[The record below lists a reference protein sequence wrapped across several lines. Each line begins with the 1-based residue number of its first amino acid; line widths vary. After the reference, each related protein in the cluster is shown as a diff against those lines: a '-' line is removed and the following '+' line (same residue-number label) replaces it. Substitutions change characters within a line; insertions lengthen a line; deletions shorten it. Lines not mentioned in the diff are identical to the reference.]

1 MRFAV
6 IIDDKKTRSD
16 NDMYGHLNNSIYA
29 FLFDTI
35 INAYLVLHCGMH
47 PSYSPF
53 TPASSPLSGSA
64 APGKSSLSCD
74 QVGIVVSSYCD
85 YFASVSFPDMLD
97 LGLRVTKLGF
107 SSVTYEVGVFN
118 RGEEN
123 VKVVGGFTHVFVMKD
138 GTRLSTAT
146 TTNNNSAKG
155 KKDGELGMEEGLR
168 AGLELLMMVP
178 DSKRGSK
185 L

>member
-155 KKDGELGMEEGLR
+155 KKDGGLGMEEGLR
-168 AGLELLMMVP
+168 AGLERLMMVP